1 MGGEEESLSSKM
13 KVKGPRKGNERKEGA
28 GQKAQGLQF
37 LVTTK
42 GREDESETLCRV
54 CPETLDKLEPR
65 GRGNDEEN
73 IFRLKLSRDGG
84 AKIYA
89 EKDSRDQNRKGN
101 KLLLD

>member
-13 KVKGPRKGNERKEGA
+13 KVKGARKGNERKEGA

-42 GREDESETLCRV
+42 GREDES
-54 CPETLDKLEPR
+54 ETLDKLEPR